1 MTNTAVGAIAF
12 VTLLTIVVG
21 ARGIRVART
30 PADFMVAARQVPPGL
45 NAAAISGEYLS
56 AASFLGIAGLIVSQ
70 GLGSLWYSVGYTAGY
85 LVLLLLVA
93 APLRRFGAYTI
104 PDFADARLGRR
115 DHARRGGERQHRD
128 GRDEGH
134 HVRPVLPVLAQ
145 ALRDRHSRAGAADR
159 DRARLRPQPPA
170 RPRPGL

>member
-1 MTNTAVGAIAF
+1 MSDAAVSAIAF
-12 VTLLTIVVG
+12 VTLLTIMVG

-30 PADFMVAARQVPPGL
+30 PDDFMVAARQVPPAL

-70 GLGSLWYSVGYTAGY
+70 GLGALWYSVGYTAGY

-104 PDFADARLGRR
+104 PDFAAWPGPAAC
-115 DHARRGGERQHRD
+115 ARRPPHW
-128 GRDEGH
+128 
-134 HVRPVLPVLAQ
+134 
-145 ALRDRHSRAGAADR
+145 SSSSAGSTCCR
-159 DRARLRPQPPA
+159 R
-170 RPRPGL
+170 